1 MEQFLVVG
9 LGRFGKSITKTLY
22 EKGATVLAIDKNDE
36 LVQDAINN
44 NILDNGVIVDATD
57 LTTLK
62 NLGIHN
68 FDVAFVCIGSNIQDS
83 ILVALLLKEI
93 GIKKVIAKAHTEA
106 HGKVLKKIGVD
117 EIVFPETEMGRSIA
131 LRELEPNMIEHMKFS
146 DGHILV
152 ELRAPKKFINRSL
165 MELEL
170 RKRYHV
176 NVIGIKKISGDLV
189 MTPLP
194 DTIIKENDTL
204 MLIANVKTI
213 KELEELE

>member
-1 MEQFLVVG
+1 
-9 LGRFGKSITKTLY
+9 
-22 EKGATVLAIDKNDE
+22 
-36 LVQDAINN
+36 
-44 NILDNGVIVDATD
+44 
-57 LTTLK
+57 
-62 NLGIHN
+62 
-68 FDVAFVCIGSNIQDS
+68 
-83 ILVALLLKEI
+83 
-93 GIKKVIAKAHTEA
+93 
-106 HGKVLKKIGVD
+106 
-117 EIVFPETEMGRSIA
+117 
-131 LRELEPNMIEHMKFS
+131 EPNMIEHMKFS

-170 RKRYHV
+170 RKRYHA